1 MLKKICFAFVM
12 AVIVSLLV
20 PDHFAN
26 ARTQGPDMCLA
37 WVKNDVATLNCNHN
51 YTIHNKIG
59 SKKYL
64 VRDKKTNR
72 ILYLCDNQ
80 KNVLVNCKRF

>member
-26 ARTQGPDMCLA
+26 AKTQSIDLCL
-37 WVKNDVATLNCNHN
+37 VEMKNGVANINCSKN
-51 YTIHNKIG
+51 YSIHKKIG

-72 ILYLCDNQ
+72 LLFVCDYD
-80 KNVLVNCKRF
+80 KTVLTNCIKK

>member
-1 MLKKICFAFVM
+1 LFAIGM
-12 AVIVSLLV
+12 AVVISLLV

-26 ARTQGPDMCLA
+26 AKTQSIDLCL
-37 WVKNDVATLNCNHN
+37 VEMKNGVANINCSKN
-51 YTIHNKIG
+51 YSIHKKIG

-72 ILYLCDNQ
+72 LLFVCDYD
-80 KNVLVNCKRF
+80 KTVLTNCIKK